1 MNANQYR
8 IRLNG
13 LVITHIDV
21 RHALV
26 DGVPCGDLQI
36 AIEDPVLGWMTIDDN
51 QGLDRGQSRF
61 VLEVRDAA
69 IAPEVCRDL
78 PNKGWYQVTV
88 AHLLQLL
95 EATGVFVRET
105 Q

>member
-1 MNANQYR
+1 MENQYR
-8 IRLNG
+8 IRVNG
-13 LVITHIDV
+13 LVVTHIDI

-51 QGLDRGQSRF
+51 EGLIKGQSQF
-61 VLEVRDAA
+61 VLEIRDAA
-69 IAPEVCRDL
+69 ITPEVCRTL

>member
-1 MNANQYR
+1 MENHYR
-8 IRLNG
+8 IRVNG
-13 LVITHIDV
+13 LVVTHIDI

-26 DGVPCGDLQI
+26 DGVPCGELQI

-51 QGLDRGQSRF
+51 EGLIAGQSQF
-61 VLEVRDAA
+61 VLEVRDSRL
-69 IAPEVCRDL
+69 APEVCRDL
-78 PNKGWYQVTV
+78 PNKGWYRVTV
-88 AHLLQLL
+88 AHLLGLL